1 MPDKD
6 EVPGSSPGRPTNHPR
21 RSQRCRQRGG
31 NARCQPGPRRG
42 RTPIPA
48 GTPIAPSG
56 PAHPRRQAPRQ
67 PRTVV
72 AYPAQDGSHAAAA
85 APRAAACSVPSRRQ
99 PPALRTPAW
108 PAWLLSGHARPSA
121 RNPARRLATPTDQRA
136 SSPASPAP
144 GLLAVERLG
153 RRRGSPPGPRPVPVV
168 QVARR
173 TGLVLNVT
181 ARCGRRRTRPDRRT
195 DTGRL
200 DTGRLD
206 TSRPDRRIP
215 DVEPR

>member
-1 MPDKD
+1 M
-6 EVPGSSPGRPTNHPR
+6 
-21 RSQRCRQRGG
+21 RSQVQVL
-31 NARCQPGPRRG
+31 AGPP
-42 RTPIPA
+42 TIPA
-48 GTPIAPSG
+48 GHSAAGSEAGMPAASLGRVGAARPSPPARPSPSG